1 MDLGRQF
8 EFDYEASKALSSN
21 VIKGIKYRITILTE
35 RLVRLEYNENGIF
48 EDRPTELVWFRNTPK
63 VNFKVREDSRYLEVS
78 TNYFRLTY
86 LKEKPFYGG

>member
-35 RLVRLEYNENGIF
+35 RLVRLEYN
-48 EDRPTELVWFRNTPK
+48 
-63 VNFKVREDSRYLEVS
+63 
-78 TNYFRLTY
+78 
-86 LKEKPFYGG
+86 